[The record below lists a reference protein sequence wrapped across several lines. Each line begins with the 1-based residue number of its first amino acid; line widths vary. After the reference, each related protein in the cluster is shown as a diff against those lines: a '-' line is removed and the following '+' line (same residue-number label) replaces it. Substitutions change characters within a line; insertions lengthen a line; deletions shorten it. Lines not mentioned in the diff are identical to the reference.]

1 MAKPTGLKDPDLF
14 IEVFI
19 ENTKPFWQNQN
30 EEYRDDN
37 SSSIGRMKEKQTHKR
52 EKTTKGY
59 EITLCEGF
67 PTVKIGTTKIGVYL
81 KIQFYNN
88 ISITDIM
95 YSQACSH
102 TLKLLKA
109 INEDVIEY
117 GQER

>member
-1 MAKPTGLKDPDLF
+1 MYIDQKEIFKIIDDFKEIYLKE
-14 IEVFI
+14 IR
-19 ENTKPFWQNQN
+19 NQGKDILL
-30 EEYRDDN
+30 YG
-37 SSSIGRMKEKQTHKR
+37 SKR
-52 EKTTKGY
+52 EKTSKGY

-109 INEDVIEY
+109 INEDLIEY
-117 GQER
+117 GQERW